1 MKSAIIVGAGSFVGG
16 VFRYL
21 LSQIVQTKASND
33 FPFGTLCVN
42 IIGCFF
48 IGVLFGLFEKTNVA
62 IEWQLFFTTGI
73 LGGFTTFSA
82 FANESIFMFQHGQL
96 LSGIAYIV
104 SSVVL
109 GLLVCYGGVSVVR
122 VLN

>member
-1 MKSAIIVGAGSFVGG
+1 MKLAIIVGAGSFVCG

-21 LSQIVQTKASND
+21 LSQIVQTKASSD

-42 IIGCFF
+42 VIGCFF

-62 IEWQLFFTTGI
+62 IEWQLFFITGI

-82 FANESIFMFQHGQL
+82 FANESIFMFQHAQL
-96 LSGIAYIV
+96 LSSIAYIV